1 MATDNKKQQT
11 ESKAQS
17 SNQRNVP
24 QSMPPHRLYYSF
36 ADALKIVRSKVPNC
50 TADYLLYCGLMG
62 RVKFF
67 IHVPHGL
74 NVYTVCEIGFE
85 SDKLST
91 PPRLLVLD
99 KMDCGAIEWNKKIIL
114 GSFPSGYWFNGVSFQ
129 ETYPRF
135 DQPWASQE
143 IKFGIFE
150 NVSHE
155 SIRKNLSDLRLE
167 NKAQSD
173 KWNKAIFD
181 PNSRNGILPCVHISN
196 APDLNATTD
205 IQNTQATSFVKD
217 VALAISEKTLFV
229 THDQLTRLIQA
240 EVISLA
246 LSETLAAETANKEL
260 HEESLYQR
268 TLKAGQSTPGPFQI
282 QERSTYYLS
291 PTIYFTLEE
300 AVKAV
305 KQQHPE
311 CTASQLLEFGFS
323 NKLTFITPVPIGIDL
338 VGVRPDNSD
347 AISCSVPQFLIVESA
362 DCETILLKGKVSI
375 GRFRRGHGYG
385 LGSSFDIFP
394 DNHLHGRN
402 NILFQWATL
411 YQDQPHKIE
420 ITVDRLFLVQSDLAN
435 LVLSEP
441 GSWKKN
447 GEERPDIHESLLNR
461 LRDKAGPTDVQQTSS
476 SMNSIADSPEQRPSM
491 LSEREVIKRLG
502 LSRTTINAYQNKKDE
517 NYYDPTFPKKRKVA
531 GSKRSIAYLES
542 EVTHWGNQHI
552 RPK

>member
-17 SNQRNVP
+17 RNQRNVT
-24 QSMPPHRLYYSF
+24 QSMPPHRIYYSF
-36 ADALKIVRSKVPNC
+36 ADALKIVRYKVPNC

-62 RVKFF
+62 KVKFF

-85 SDKLST
+85 SNNLST
-91 PPRLLVLD
+91 PPRLLVID
-99 KMDCGAIEWNKKIIL
+99 KMDCGAIEWNKKIIIGL
-114 GSFPSGYWFNGVSFQ
+114 FPSGYWFNGVSFQ

-173 KWNKAIFD
+173 KWMKTIFD
-181 PNSRNGILPCVHISN
+181 PNSRNGILPRVHISN

-205 IQNTQATSFVKD
+205 IQNAQATSFVKD
-217 VALAISEKTLFV
+217 VTLAISEKTLFV
-229 THDQLTRLIQA
+229 THDELIRLIKT
-240 EVISLA
+240 EVISLP
-246 LSETLAAETANKEL
+246 LSETLAVETAKKEL
-260 HEESLYQR
+260 QEESLYQR
-268 TLKAGQSTPGPFQI
+268 TLKAGQSTPGAFEI
-282 QERSTYYLS
+282 RERSTYYLS

-300 AVKAV
+300 AVEAV

-323 NKLTFITPVPIGIDL
+323 NKLRFITPVPIGIDL

-347 AISCSVPQFLIVESA
+347 AVSCSVPQFLIVESA
-362 DCETILLKGKVSI
+362 ECETILRKGKVSI
-375 GRFRRGHGYG
+375 GRFKRGHGYA
-385 LGSSFDIFP
+385 LGSFDIFP
-394 DNHLHGRN
+394 DNHLCGRN

-411 YQDQPHKIE
+411 YQGQPHKIE

-435 LVLSEP
+435 LVLSES
-441 GSWKKN
+441 GSWKTI

-461 LRDKAGPTDVQQTSS
+461 PHDKAGPTEVQQTSS
-476 SMNSIADSPEQRPSM
+476 SLNSIADSPGRRPSM

-502 LSRTTINAYQNKKDE
+502 LSRTTINAYQNKKYE

-531 GSKRSIAYLES
+531 ENKRSIAYLES
-542 EVTHWGNQHI
+542 EVTHWANQHI